1 MIERGMESLQAVRE
15 VLRALADIRDGAFYR
30 LWVDLTSVVTTPL
43 PDIGFRIFRVA
54 DGADALAVVSVS
66 MRRSDGV
73 DVCWSLSVETSTDSL
88 RITGSVELTTDDGV
102 DEVFS
107 KTRTSTDAQDAVET
121 IHAFAREV
129 CDEGSWAART
139 TS

>member
-1 MIERGMESLQAVRE
+1 MEWLQAVRE
-15 VLRALADIRDGAFYR
+15 VLRALADVRDGPFYR
-30 LWVDLTSVVTTPL
+30 LWVDLTSIVTTPL
-43 PDIGFRIFRVA
+43 PAIGFRIFRVA
-54 DGADALAVVSVS
+54 DRPDAVAVVVVS

-73 DVCWSLSVETSTDSL
+73 DVCWSLSVETATDSL
-88 RITGSVELTTDDGV
+88 HITGSVELTTDDGI

-107 KTRTSTDAQDAVET
+107 RSRTSTDAPAAVET

-129 CDEGSWAART
+129 CGERSWAART